1 MSFGFSVPRNGDVW
15 SEDGMTRELKEV
27 RLHEVSVVAFPAYPR
42 TSASVRSLDAVV
54 EATGADG
61 VALSSAL
68 DALEAGTLTRD
79 QAALLTDVVA
89 KLSPAD
95 DDDDDINVSDDGVQA
110 RLALLKDMLDLAY
123 KAV

>member
-1 MSFGFSVPRNGDVW
+1 
-15 SEDGMTRELKEV
+15 MTRELKEV